1 MLVSIFTLNSAY
13 CTVKTVVVEKNVKT
27 EEVRSQTKESK
38 LCGKWRKTLD
48 NAELY
53 L

>member
-1 MLVSIFTLNSAY
+1 MLVSIFTLNSSY

-53 L
+53 P